1 MFFSHL
7 VEDLH
12 KGGDQAVDVTLVVHA
27 GCLQDY
33 KGAESWVGDPLVDLK
48 TEMEV
53 WDIWFDCI
61 FFPLKSHIIKCIRT
75 K

>member
-1 MFFSHL
+1 MLFSHL

-33 KGAESWVGDPLVDLK
+33 EGAETLGGGSIG
-48 TEMEV
+48 
-53 WDIWFDCI
+53 
-61 FFPLKSHIIKCIRT
+61 
-75 K
+75 